1 MSVILMTTLLY
12 KALTLQGEIW
22 CWSLL
27 GLKLKDITASCFV
40 QKSLYISTIFSS
52 IIESIQNI
60 VSLDPEPFWLLPG
73 VFFQFYFHNFKWV
86 QQLLYRPYFVV
97 RRYYC
102 LYVTVSR
109 QTQLTL
115 GSTLSIFGPF
125 FFFNSCV
132 TFPSCWAGRITGI
145 EEKPGKIKQKEKYV
159 GQTIWVKCSLYFRC
173 RVYPIPW
180 TVFYE
185 MIVWAPKDQ
194 GIVLDKVTKCIM
206 TSLFCPFHSSVIFF
220 DCQLNWLFL

>member
-1 MSVILMTTLLY
+1 MWSCPYFLWPLDLLY
-12 KALTLQGEIW
+12 KALILQGEIW

-40 QKSLYISTIFSS
+40 PKSRYISTIFSS

-60 VSLDPEPFWLLPG
+60 VSLDPEPFRLLPG
-73 VFFQFYFHNFKWV
+73 VFFQVYFHNFKWV
-86 QQLLYRPYFVV
+86 QRLLYRPYFMV

-115 GSTLSIFGPF
+115 GNTLSIFGPF
-125 FFFNSCV
+125 FFFNGCV

-159 GQTIWVKCSLYFRC
+159 AQTIFNLGKLNVIIFQVKSLSYTLNGFL
-173 RVYPIPW
+173 W
-180 TVFYE
+180 N
-185 MIVWAPKDQ
+185 D
-194 GIVLDKVTKCIM
+194 
-206 TSLFCPFHSSVIFF
+206 SLSP
-220 DCQLNWLFL
+220 